1 MIQFHT
7 VPTANGQKARIV
19 LEETG
24 LAYSAQIVDLLAGE
38 HKLPPYKALSP
49 FGKAPAIVDSE
60 GPDGQEIIVSETL
73 AIVWYLADKAGGDL
87 LPKGAA
93 ETAEFMMW
101 ASAVSSSVAGAFTN
115 QFVANFLAPEKTP
128 WVIERAIADCHEQL
142 AAFDA
147 RLADRDYML
156 GGRFTIL
163 DALFFPVVG
172 NSAQRLEGG
181 LTPYPNLQRY
191 AAFIG
196 ARAGVQRGM
205 SYAYST

>member
-1 MIQFHT
+1 MIVFHT

-24 LAYSAQIVDLLAGE
+24 LPYRAETVDLMAGA
-38 HKLPPYKALSP
+38 HKQPAYKALSP
-49 FGKAPAIVDSE
+49 FGKAPAIIDPE

-73 AIVWYLADKAGGDL
+73 AIAWYLAEKAGGDL
-87 LPKGAA
+87 LPKGPR
-93 ETAEFMMW
+93 EQAEFLMW
-101 ASAVSSSVAGAFTN
+101 ASAVSSSIAGAFTN

-147 RLADRDYML
+147 RLADRDYLM

-172 NSAQRLEGG
+172 NSAKRLEGG
-181 LTPYPNLQRY
+181 LGPYANLTRY
-191 AAFIG
+191 AEFVG
-196 ARAGVQRGM
+196 ARPSVQRGM
-205 SYAYST
+205 ALG